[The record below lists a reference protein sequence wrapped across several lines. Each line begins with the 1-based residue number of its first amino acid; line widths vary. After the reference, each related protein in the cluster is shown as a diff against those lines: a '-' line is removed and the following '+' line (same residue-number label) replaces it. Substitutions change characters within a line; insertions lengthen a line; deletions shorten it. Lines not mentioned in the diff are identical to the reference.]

1 METSQIALNH
11 GLTFL
16 AFATGVIV
24 IIVAGFLVK
33 LLIDLSK
40 LAKNVDETTSMVKEE
55 MEPTLKELNKAL
67 QSINSIAENAD
78 KRVDSLAK
86 MFEGLLGASGI
97 ALAKAKTISGGLL
110 KGLFKGLTMMIKMFL
125 KK

>member
-1 METSQIALNH
+1 M
-11 GLTFL
+11 
-16 AFATGVIV
+16 
-24 IIVAGFLVK
+24 VK

-86 MFEGLLGASGI
+86 MF
-97 ALAKAKTISGGLL
+97 
-110 KGLFKGLTMMIKMFL
+110 
-125 KK
+125 